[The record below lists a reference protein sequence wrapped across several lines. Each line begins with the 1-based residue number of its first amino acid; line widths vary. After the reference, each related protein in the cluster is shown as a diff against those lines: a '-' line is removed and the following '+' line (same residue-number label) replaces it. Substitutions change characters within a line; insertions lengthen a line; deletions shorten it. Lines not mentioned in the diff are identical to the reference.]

1 MNREVQVLVA
11 AMHAEPKELAG
22 RMNLSSDAIIID
34 QCERDGE
41 EEFTYHKHRIRCFH
55 YAERGV
61 GKSRNHAIEKADRDI
76 CLFSDEDIVYR
87 DGYAEKIAGA
97 FEKNPKADMIV
108 FNVDVAEDR
117 RTYLITEEKKVHF
130 YNCGRYGAVSFA
142 IRTDALK
149 NRVSVFLPCSAEA
162 PNTATVRTVCLS
174 RN

>member
-61 GKSRNHAIEKADRDI
+61 GKAEIMPLKKQIEISAYFQMKILYTGTVMRKR
-76 CLFSDEDIVYR
+76 LPVPLKKSQG
-87 DGYAEKIAGA
+87 GY
-97 FEKNPKADMIV
+97 DCV
-108 FNVDVAEDR
+108 
-117 RTYLITEEKKVHF
+117 
-130 YNCGRYGAVSFA
+130 
-142 IRTDALK
+142 
-149 NRVSVFLPCSAEA
+149 
-162 PNTATVRTVCLS
+162 
-174 RN
+174 